1 MSGPRSE
8 SFPILNWSS
17 PDPNSDLGWI
27 NLEPGQNRS
36 KFLYGPAQ
44 TKIVFLN
51 NDK

>member
-8 SFPILNWSS
+8 SFPIL
-17 PDPNSDLGWI
+17 

-44 TKIVFLN
+44 IKIVFLN